1 MRTLGCLG
9 WMGSVHNLC
18 DVHPISAN
26 VRYYC
31 LVLLSYSKQRWCKKL
46 CLSIPT
52 QTGSN
57 SSWNPL
63 EGHCKKLP
71 TAVENVDF
79 LNFLVYQLQCGKI
92 KDTLSQVIWIHHFAN
107 TYSTSHAMDN
117 VLHLQVLSRHKNH
130 MVRFNQMSQVTVDFA
145 EESTSKAQSL
155 SWTIES
161 CRLGTWNPSS
171 SPLALPLPLPSS
183 GHTKWSYKGQ
193 CLKLL
198 TRKWDTTF

>member
-1 MRTLGCLG
+1 MRTFCSLG
-9 WMGSVHNLC
+9 WMGSVHNPC
-18 DVHPISAN
+18 DIHPISAN

-31 LVLLSYSKQRWCKKL
+31 LVLLSYSKQRWCNGKKKL

-79 LNFLVYQLQCGKI
+79 LNFLVYQLQCEKI

-107 TYSTSHAMDN
+107 TYSTSHAMDK

-130 MVRFNQMSQVTVDFA
+130 MVRFNQMSLEYTGDSWFCRGKHKQSA
-145 EESTSKAQSL
+145 EPELDYWELSTWAQSQFL
-155 SWTIES
+155 SIGPTPTS
-161 CRLGTWNPSS
+161 
-171 SPLALPLPLPSS
+171 A
-183 GHTKWSYKGQ
+183 K
-193 CLKLL
+193 
-198 TRKWDTTF
+198 